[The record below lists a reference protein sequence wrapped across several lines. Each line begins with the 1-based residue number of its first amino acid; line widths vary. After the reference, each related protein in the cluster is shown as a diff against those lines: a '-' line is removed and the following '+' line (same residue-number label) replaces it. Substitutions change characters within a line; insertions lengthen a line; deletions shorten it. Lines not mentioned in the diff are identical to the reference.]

1 MDKYRLAGGILLL
14 VASGIFMLAT
24 DVVIS
29 IPISL
34 MVVGIALIATSR
46 KKRRLQ

>member
-1 MDKYRLAGGILLL
+1 MNKYRFAGGILLL
-14 VASGIFMLAT
+14 VAAGIFMLAT

-34 MVVGIALIATSR
+34 MVVGMALVATSR
-46 KKRRLQ
+46 KRRRLQ